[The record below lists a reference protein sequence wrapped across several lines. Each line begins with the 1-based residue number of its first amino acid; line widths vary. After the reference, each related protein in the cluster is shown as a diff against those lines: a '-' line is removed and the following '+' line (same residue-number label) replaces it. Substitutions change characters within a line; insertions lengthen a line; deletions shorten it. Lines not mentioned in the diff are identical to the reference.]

1 MRYNS
6 SDVRRYR
13 FLPWA
18 RPHRRQRSFD
28 IFVEKPHAALL
39 AVSNEFQSRVSFD
52 SNGASVYRRQ
62 FHCPRRH
69 RSLDTFLST
78 LPDALAGSRV
88 HRNLHDLWYGLN
100 RIHFFIVLTLDCR
113 QCKKPVVS
121 TCILRLVRL
130 LTIFARFSP
139 RIITESI
146 TPNRTI
152 FTAFLSRWSASPL
165 PNPSHR
171 FA

>member
-6 SDVRRYR
+6 SDVRRYW

-28 IFVEKPHAALL
+28 ICVQKPHAALL

-52 SNGASVYRRQ
+52 SNGASVCRRQ

-78 LPDALAGSRV
+78 WSDALGGSHV
-88 HRNLHDLWYGLN
+88 HRNLHDLQYGLN
-100 RIHFFIVLTLDCR
+100 RVHVFIGLTLDCR
-113 QCKKPVVS
+113 QCKEPVVS
-121 TCILRLVRL
+121 TCILRLVYVL
-130 LTIFARFSP
+130 PIFARLSLL
-139 RIITESI
+139 IITESI
-146 TPNRTI
+146 RPIRKI
-152 FTAFLSRWSASPL
+152 FNTFLSRWSASPL
-165 PNPSHR
+165 PNPTHQ